1 MKLGLFLDM
10 RNPTRWERPR
20 AEHYGAMLDRVA
32 WAEQLGANSVWLT
45 EHHFFEDGYLPQ
57 PLTLAAA
64 IAARTER
71 IRIGTAVLLAPH
83 RHPVHIAE
91 EAALVDLVSGGRLEL
106 GLGAGWSSEEFDAF
120 GSDFRTRYDVT
131 DTVFSAVRNLLSD
144 GGVTPG
150 PAQAPV
156 PMWLGYQG
164 PRGAARAGRLGAGL
178 LSLDPALSAPYL
190 IGLEEG
196 GHGADAARR
205 GGMLNIIVADDPES
219 TTRRLIPHWAHQ
231 QATYASRRGDAR
243 SAADLEIELIAEFDL
258 TGAVPGLTVAT
269 PEVAAHEIR
278 LRTHSMPVEHVYL
291 WAGLPGMPDALVD
304 RHVELLLTRV
314 APVLAEAAPC

>member
-10 RNPTRWERPR
+10 RNPARWERPG
-20 AEHYGAMLDRVA
+20 AEHYGVMLDRVTR
-32 WAEQLGANSVWLT
+32 AEELGANSVWLT

-71 IRIGTAVLLAPH
+71 VRIGTAVLLAPH

-106 GLGAGWSSEEFDAF
+106 GLGAGWSREEFDAF
-120 GSDFRTRYDVT
+120 GSDFRARYDVT
-131 DTVFSAVRNLLSD
+131 DSVFTAVRNLLSQ

-150 PAQAPV
+150 PVQDPV

-190 IGLEEG
+190 AGLEEG
-196 GHGADAARR
+196 GHPAGAARR
-205 GGMLNIIVADDPES
+205 GGVIDIIVADDPES
-219 TTRRLIPHWAHQ
+219 TARQLIPNLAHR
-231 QATYASRRGDAR
+231 QATYLGRRGDTR
-243 SAADLEIELIAEFDL
+243 TVADLEIELTAEFDRNRS
-258 TGAVPGLTVAT
+258 VPGLTVAT
-269 PEVAAHEIR
+269 AEAAAGEIR
-278 LRTHSMPVEHVYL
+278 ARNRHMPVEHAYL
-291 WAGLPGMPDALVD
+291 WAGLPGMSDTLVD
-304 RHVELLLTRV
+304 RHMELLFTRV
-314 APVLAEAAPC
+314 APALAEATPC

>member
-10 RNPTRWERPR
+10 RNPARWERPG
-20 AEHYGAMLDRVA
+20 AEHYRAMLDRVVR
-32 WAEQLGANSVWLT
+32 AEELGANSVWLT

-106 GLGAGWSSEEFDAF
+106 GLGAGWSPEEFDAF
-120 GSDFRTRYDVT
+120 GSDFRARYAVT
-131 DTVFSAVRNLLSD
+131 DRAFAAVRNLLSD

-150 PAQAPV
+150 PVQDPV

-190 IGLEEG
+190 AGLEEG
-196 GHGADAARR
+196 GHGADSARR
-205 GGMLNIIVADDPES
+205 GGMLDIVVADDPES
-219 TTRRLIPHWAHQ
+219 TTRQLIPHLAHQ
-231 QATYASRRGDAR
+231 QATYQSRRGDAR
-243 SAADLEIELIAEFDL
+243 SAADLEAGLTAEFDR
-258 TGAVPGLTVAT
+258 TGSVPGLTVAT
-269 PEVAAHEIR
+269 PEAAAREIR
-278 LRTHSMPVEHVYL
+278 LRTHGMPVEHVYL

-304 RHVELLLTRV
+304 RHVELMFTRV
-314 APVLAEAAPC
+314 EPALAEAAPC

>member
-10 RNPTRWERPR
+10 RNPARWERSN
-20 AEHYGAMLDRVA
+20 AEHYGTMLDRVA
-32 WAEQLGANSVWLT
+32 RAEELGANSVWLT

-106 GLGAGWSSEEFDAF
+106 GLGAGWSREEFDAF
-120 GSDFRTRYDVT
+120 GSDFRARYDAT
-131 DTVFSAVRNLLSD
+131 DTIFAAVRNLLSD

-150 PAQAPV
+150 PVQNPV

-190 IGLEEG
+190 TGLEEG
-196 GHGADAARR
+196 GHGAPAARR
-205 GGMLNIIVADDPES
+205 SGMLDIIVADDPEP
-219 TTRRLIPHWAHQ
+219 TTRQLIPHLAHQ
-231 QATYASRRGDAR
+231 QETYLHRRGDTRRAG
-243 SAADLEIELIAEFDL
+243 DLENKLTAEFDL
-258 TGAVPGLTVAT
+258 TGSVPGLTVAT
-269 PEVAAHEIR
+269 PEAAAHEIR
-278 LRTHSMPVEHVYL
+278 LRTHCMPVEHVYL
-291 WAGLPGMPDALVD
+291 WAGLPGMPDTLVD
-304 RHVELLLTRV
+304 RHVELLFTRV
-314 APVLAEAAPC
+314 APALAEAVPC